1 MSLPSTPNQQMA
13 ENATPMGIL
22 VCKDLFFVGG
32 VTATARNL
40 GLTIRVCPGLTPL
53 GKMLADSPQT
63 TVVILDMALLPAA
76 DQAAW
81 QALRTL
87 AAPPVLLAAF
97 GSHVD
102 TGRFTAAQAAG
113 FDHVLA
119 KSAFS
124 SRMVELLKSWIP
136 AASEAQ
142 NNS

>member
-1 MSLPSTPNQQMA
+1 MADDLTPS
-13 ENATPMGIL
+13 GIL

-40 GLTIRVCPGLTPL
+40 GLSVRVCPGLTPL
-53 GKMLADSPQT
+53 GKMLAESPQT
-63 TVVILDMALLPAA
+63 SVVILDMALLPAT

-81 QALRTL
+81 QSLRTL
-87 AAPPVLLAAF
+87 AAPPVVLAAF

-102 TGRFTAAQAAG
+102 TGRFAAAQAAG
-113 FDHVLA
+113 FDHVLP

-136 AASEAQ
+136 ASGNAQ

>member
-1 MSLPSTPNQQMA
+1 MSVPMPEMTNPS
-13 ENATPMGIL
+13 GIL

-40 GLTIRVCPGLTPL
+40 GLPMRVCPGLTPL
-53 GKMLADSPQT
+53 ANMLADSPQT

-76 DQAAW
+76 DTAAW
-81 QALRTL
+81 QALRDL
-87 AAPPVLLAAF
+87 AKAPVILAAF

-102 TGRFTAAQAAG
+102 TGRFAAAQAAG

-136 AASEAQ
+136 AAGDAQ
-142 NNS
+142 KSS